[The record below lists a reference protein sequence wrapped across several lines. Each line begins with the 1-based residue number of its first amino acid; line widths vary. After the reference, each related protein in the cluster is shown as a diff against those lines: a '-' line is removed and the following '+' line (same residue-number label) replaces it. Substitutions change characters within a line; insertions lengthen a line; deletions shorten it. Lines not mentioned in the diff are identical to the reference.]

1 VVEVVLQVITDV
13 QVQEKLVVEMVE
25 EELQEIL
32 VVDQELLM

>member
-1 VVEVVLQVITDV
+1 VVEVVLQVTTDV

>member
-1 VVEVVLQVITDV
+1 VVEVVLRVTTDV

-25 EELQEIL
+25 EEIQDLL